1 MRDVIAVVCP
11 VLWRPER
18 MRPFV
23 ENVLANT
30 RADKATDCMVV
41 FAVSP
46 SDTSSVVEARLCQ
59 QQLGYKVTSV
69 QVDGPYPGDYARK
82 VNRAVR
88 EWQYVA
94 TWLLTAADDLEFVP
108 GWDDAVRATHERTG
122 ALVIGTNDLGNPKVK
137 AGEHAT
143 HSMVHRDYVKLGT
156 VDDPTRLLHEGYQH
170 NWVDNEFVQTAM
182 HRGQWAFAADAHVR
196 HLHPVWGHGQM
207 DATYTRGQADYHA
220 DRELFKQRRHLWGGG
235 GL

>member
-1 MRDVIAVVCP
+1 MREVIAVVCP

-18 MRPFV
+18 MRPFA

-30 RADKATDCMVV
+30 RADCMVV
-41 FAVSP
+41 FAVSDT
-46 SDTSSVVEARLCQ
+46 DTSSVVEARYLSCQ
-59 QQLGYKVTSV
+59 WPGYTVTSV
-69 QVDGPYPGDYARK
+69 EVIGPHGGDYARK
-82 VNRAVR
+82 INTAVR
-88 EWQYVA
+88 KHRETA
-94 TWLLTAADDLEFVP
+94 TWFLTGADDLEFTD
-108 GWDDAVRATHERTG
+108 GWDDAVRAAHGRTG

-156 VDDPTRLLHEGYQH
+156 IDDPTRLLHEGYSH

-196 HLHPVWGHGQM
+196 HLHPVWGHGRM

-220 DRELFKQRRHLWGGG
+220 DRELFKQRKHLWGGG